1 LDYYLNKF
9 YSVPNYRTALIA
21 IFFSV
26 VVQMIMPSWR
36 LFFIGLA
43 VHVLFSYTKNNR
55 IDRAI
60 DESLYSIYISYSG
73 IDFYSVIDV
82 VSPGIL
88 YDDLSWDMGK
98 YYFHLRWNFIFFLFF
113 IFRVFL
119 RGAAD

>member
-1 LDYYLNKF
+1 
-9 YSVPNYRTALIA
+9 
-21 IFFSV
+21 
-26 VVQMIMPSWR
+26 MIIPSWR

-55 IDRAI
+55 IDREI
-60 DESLYSIYISYSG
+60 GESLYSIYISYAG

-88 YDDLSWDMGK
+88 HDDFSWDMGK
-98 YYFHLRWNFIFFLFF
+98 YYFHLRWNFIFLLLLLFR
-113 IFRVFL
+113 IFL